1 MSNFDSSRI
10 QNLLGALDAKLAA
23 AGTRA
28 DIYLVGGAAIALS
41 FDNTRA
47 TRDLDAVFVPTEA
60 VRQAAAAVAAD
71 EDLPVDWL
79 NDAVKGFVP
88 PGIDQ
93 AQRVVYESEHLR
105 VCTASAEHLLAMKV
119 AASRVER
126 DRSDLE
132 LLVRQLGLTS
142 SDQALDIARAC
153 LGPNYPIP
161 PRAMYLL
168 NEIFESKNHS

>member
-1 MSNFDSSRI
+1 M
-10 QNLLGALDAKLAA
+10 
-23 AGTRA
+23 
-28 DIYLVGGAAIALS
+28 
-41 FDNTRA
+41 
-47 TRDLDAVFVPTEA
+47 
-60 VRQAAAAVAAD
+60 
-71 EDLPVDWL
+71 DWL

-88 PGIDQ
+88 PGVNQ
-93 AQRVVYESEHLR
+93 VQRVVYESEHLR
-105 VCTASAEHLLAMKV
+105 VCTASAEHVLAMKV
-119 AASRVER
+119 AASCVER

-168 NEIFESKNHS
+168 NEIFGSEDHS

>member
-88 PGIDQ
+88 PGVDQ

-142 SDQALDIARAC
+142 SDQALDIALAC